1 MAEGPAQTVL
11 TGAVFGG
18 LATAQTDNVCASG
31 RNGRLLDAR
40 SIFDGLA
47 PAKLLRNS
55 GQVEQAEGLPRSA
68 GSKSGV
74 AGLAGHTAFDDG
86 ATQQRSCGRRQDAR
100 TANMAESEGKPWHA
114 TDSIRALHFWGGGP
128 RKCGVLR
135 RARAGDGPGAKL
147 LPAADYDRAG
157 HMDDGDSKRPRRT

>member
-1 MAEGPAQTVL
+1 MRNAREDRPQSKNDTVPGGIAARLNKPKADRGAEAAK
-11 TGAVFGG
+11 AVW
-18 LATAQTDNVCASG
+18 LA
-31 RNGRLLDAR
+31 
-40 SIFDGLA
+40 
-47 PAKLLRNS
+47 
-55 GQVEQAEGLPRSA
+55 LPD
-68 GSKSGV
+68 
-74 AGLAGHTAFDDG
+74 TAFDDG

-157 HMDDGDSKRPRRT
+157 QTDDGDSKRLRRT